1 MVEKKKTWITPFIE
15 AYNNTPHRILPPF
28 DMPQYLR
35 PLSKARKLLGE
46 KEAVRRY
53 HLFCSW
59 SGYLHAANFVKH
71 LEDWK

>member
-1 MVEKKKTWITPFIE
+1 MIKTKFNLKAFAEK
-15 AYNNTPHRILPPF
+15 YYDTPHRIQPPF
-28 DMPQYLR
+28 DWGQYAR
-35 PLSKARKLLGE
+35 PLKKAWVLLGE
-46 KEAVRRY
+46 TEALRRW